1 MPLLLTLLLLL
12 QGLPGQAA
20 KTGSIAGTLK
30 DSSGQPIAGVRVVA
44 VPRPE
49 SFDPTNSFSEMSS
62 LVETDKTGHFI
73 LENVPAGK
81 YYVAAGR
88 IDFQTYYPGT
98 QAMAEATMI
107 SVEAGGTVSKID
119 FTLRDSSAGRAQ
131 SSIDGFGLASR
142 FTVPVTLTVERNGR
156 VPVFGNGKITS
167 VKMTPVPI
175 QGIALPATTVSF
187 ANVAAITMPV
197 SQSSLAIPDPT
208 ASDFKV
214 EMEGLPD
221 GYSVKSIKYGSTL
234 LNAGLLSLVNA
245 PAPAA
250 SLSRLGTS
258 SGPIPQTLTIE
269 LSFTP
274 HQATGAR
281 VSGKLAGADPRGIYL
296 SGKSGTMYMDGTY
309 EFSDVAPGRYIVVA
323 PQRRSG
329 EPTLGTVID
338 VGKRDVI
345 SDLQE
350 TEVPP
355 LDVRS
360 ASRPLPGP
368 EITQTGSSSVP
379 LANLKGR
386 VVDSETGEA
395 VNLGKVF
402 LVGDAWS
409 EFNLG
414 PDGTFEFSKLLPG
427 RYDLEVQGVGYPT
440 FRRSITVADQN
451 VSVELKTN

>member
-12 QGLPGQAA
+12 QGLPGQTA

-30 DSSGQPIAGVRVVA
+30 DSAGQPVAGVRVVA

-98 QAMAEATMI
+98 QAMAEAKMI
-107 SVEAGGTVSKID
+107 SVEAGGSVSKID

-131 SSIDGFGLASR
+131 SIDGFGLASR
-142 FTVPVTLTVERNGR
+142 FTVPVTLTVERNGN
-156 VPVFGNGKITS
+156 VPVFGNGKFTS
-167 VKMTPVPI
+167 VKLTPVPI
-175 QGIALPATTVSF
+175 QGVAQPAASVSF

-208 ASDFKV
+208 ASDYKV
-214 EMEGLPD
+214 EMEGLPE

-250 SLSRLGTS
+250 SFSRLGTS

-269 LSFTP
+269 LTITP
-274 HQATGAR
+274 RQATGAR
-281 VSGKLAGADPRGIYL
+281 VSGKLPAADPRGIYL

-323 PQRRSG
+323 PPRRSG
-329 EPTLGTVID
+329 ESTLGTVID
-338 VGKRDVI
+338 VSNRDVV

-350 TEVPP
+350 TGVPP
-355 LDVRS
+355 LDVRT

-368 EITQTGSSSVP
+368 QAAQTTSSSIP

-386 VVDSETGEA
+386 VIDSETGGA

-427 RYDLEVQGVGYPT
+427 RYDLEVQGVGYTT
-440 FRRSITVADQN
+440 FRRSITVENQDIA
-451 VSVELKTN
+451 VELKTN